1 METINSAMTNG
12 QTNGGV
18 VSGVVGPATVG
29 VISGGTGVGQGKF
42 PNNFIQ

>member
-18 VSGVVGPATVG
+18 VSGVVGPTAVG
-29 VISGGTGVGQGKF
+29 VVSGGTSVGQGKF
-42 PNNFIQ
+42 FNIIIQ